1 MLQRKL
7 ELSEPHRVGC
17 MCGATA
23 NAAGFSIDVISISLA
38 GAAA

>member
-7 ELSEPHRVGC
+7 ELSEPHLVGC
-17 MCGATA
+17 MCEATA
-23 NAAGFSIDVISISLA
+23 NAAGFSIDVISLA